1 MAEQLAKEQAEETR
15 KMAEAEKTVRA
26 SKKALKDA
34 EAAKEAVQVSMN
46 AIADKTD
53 TAMRDR
59 LTHIERV
66 MEVIERPP
74 SYGNSMLAEAFD
86 DLLTLHGVRPWTAV
100 IGCA

>member
-15 KMAEAEKTVRA
+15 KMTEAEKTVRA

-53 TAMRDR
+53 TRDGHSHAR
-59 LTHIERV
+59 PAHTHRA
-66 MEVIERPP
+66 RDGSDRAPP
-74 SYGNSMLAEAFD
+74 V
-86 DLLTLHGVRPWTAV
+86 VR
-100 IGCA
+100 